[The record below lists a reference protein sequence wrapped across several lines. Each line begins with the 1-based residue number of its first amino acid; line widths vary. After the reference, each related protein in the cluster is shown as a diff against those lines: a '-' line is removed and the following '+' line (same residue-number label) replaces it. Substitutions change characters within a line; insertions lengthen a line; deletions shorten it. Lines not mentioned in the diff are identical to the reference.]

1 VSVALHCLVWWNSIL
16 RSAERNILK
25 QTIGGTV
32 ANNVIRSF
40 TVCRPVLQVM
50 LSEIMA
56 NAQSTGGGIFKFEN
70 MNGIDRLEEVPD
82 VRLI

>member
-1 VSVALHCLVWWNSIL
+1 VSVALHCFVWWKSIL

-32 ANNVIRSF
+32 ANKVIRSF

-56 NAQSTGGGIFKFEN
+56 NAQSTGGIFKFEN